1 MALSDDA
8 AMLFAQLGGQ
18 MTAARRRI
26 IDAIPRDGA
35 FRVGTLWNHVRVEH
49 PELGRATLFRTLR
62 ILQDMGLVERIA
74 AGEDEGS
81 YRWCAACAEG
91 HHHHLR
97 CVACG
102 RDIVVRGDALRQLED
117 TLFRVTSAY
126 DFAPV
131 SHAVEL
137 AGRCARCWAPGARN
151 AAFDTGARRHASR
164 DDLA

>member
-1 MALSDDA
+1 MALTDDA
-8 AMLFAQLGGQ
+8 ATLFAQLGGQ

-35 FRVGTLWNHVRVEH
+35 FRADTLWHQVRAAH

-102 RDIVVRGDALRQLED
+102 RDIVVRGDALRQLEE
-117 TLFRVTSAY
+117 TLSRVASAY

-137 AGRCARCWAPGARN
+137 AGLCARCRAVGAGN
-151 AAFDTGARRHASR
+151 VASDAGADGRASP
-164 DDLA
+164 DALA

>member
-8 AMLFAQLGGQ
+8 AMLFTQLGGQ

-26 IDAIPRDGA
+26 IDAIPGDGA
-35 FRVGTLWNHVRVEH
+35 FRADTLWHQVRAAH

-102 RDIVVRGDALRQLED
+102 RDIVVRGEALRQLED
-117 TLFRVTSAY
+117 TLSHVASAY

-137 AGRCARCWAPGARN
+137 AGRCARCRAPGARSAVSDAGASVR
-151 AAFDTGARRHASR
+151 AAP